1 MPEQIYTSL
10 LIQIYETKNALTFF
24 FYWNPFKIK
33 VLNLKRGKTLVS
45 KHGNII
51 EAIINKLFT

>member
-24 FYWNPFKIK
+24 F
-33 VLNLKRGKTLVS
+33 LLESL
-45 KHGNII
+45 
-51 EAIINKLFT
+51 

>member
-24 FYWNPFKIK
+24 FLLEF
-33 VLNLKRGKTLVS
+33 L
-45 KHGNII
+45 
-51 EAIINKLFT
+51 

>member
-24 FYWNPFKIK
+24 FSIGIP
-33 VLNLKRGKTLVS
+33 LKS
-45 KHGNII
+45 K
-51 EAIINKLFT
+51 F